1 MAIINSLMDTDWYKI
16 TMLRAFF
23 HNFPNVWGRYVF
35 KCRNDASWDERK
47 LARINEE
54 VDHLCTLHFTEEELR
69 FISSIPYMKDARGFI
84 EFLRMFKLN
93 RNYIKFWLEGD
104 KLRIEAEGPIFI
116 VSMFEI
122 YILSIVNEVY
132 FEVKVQDVLQK
143 RGMVTLMEKI
153 ESVKVN
159 PFKFTDFGTRRR
171 LSHRWQDKV
180 ISTLVKELPRST
192 FMGTSNP
199 YFAMKYNLVPIGTM
213 AHEFICL
220 GQAIEGV
227 TLASSQKHQ
236 LQVWANEYRGDLG
249 YALSD
254 TLGFDKF
261 LRDFDRYFAQLFS
274 GMRHDSGDP
283 FEWAE
288 KAIAHY
294 NKLNIDPKTKQLI
307 FSDGLDFPLAHR
319 LNDTFKDRALISF
332 GIGTNLTNDV
342 GVTPLQIVMKLVE
355 ANGRPVAKIS
365 DNPSKG
371 MCEDEA
377 FLSYLKKVVKEQ
389 I

>member
-1 MAIINSLMDTDWYKI
+1 MSIISSLMDCDHYKI

-23 HNFPNVWGRYVF
+23 HNFPNVWGKYVF
-35 KCRNDASWDERK
+35 KCRNEASWNEK
-47 LARINEE
+47 HLNRINEE
-54 VDHLCTLHFTEEELR
+54 LDSLCTLQFTEDELN
-69 FISSIPYMKDARGFI
+69 FIASISYMKDARGFI

-93 RNYIKFWLEGD
+93 RNYIKVWLEND
-104 KLRIEAEGPIFI
+104 KLHIEAEGPIFI

-122 YILSIVNEVY
+122 YVLSIVNEVY
-132 FEVKVQDVLQK
+132 FENENQSALKEK
-143 RGMVTLMEKI
+143 GRIALMEKI

-171 LSHRWQDKV
+171 LSHTWQDEV
-180 ISTLVKELPRST
+180 ISTLIKELPHST

-199 YFAMKYNLVPIGTM
+199 YFAMKYNLIPIGTM

-220 GQAIEGV
+220 GQAIDGV

-294 NKLNIDPKTKQLI
+294 NNLNIDPKTKQLI
-307 FSDGLDFPLAHR
+307 FSDGLDFPLAHK
-319 LNDTFKDRALISF
+319 LNDTFKGRAMISF

-377 FLSYLKKVVKEQ
+377 FLSYLNKVVK
-389 I
+389 

>member
-1 MAIINSLMDTDWYKI
+1 MIVNSLLDQDWYKL
-16 TMLRAFF
+16 TMGRVYF
-23 HNFPNVWGRYVF
+23 HNYSNIWGRYVF
-35 KCRNDASWDERK
+35 KCRNDVSWTEK
-47 LARINEE
+47 MLNEIDRE
-54 VDHLCTLHFTEEELR
+54 LDHLCTLYFTTEELN
-69 FISSIPYMKDARGFI
+69 FISSIPYMKEAKGFI
-84 EFLRMFKLN
+84 EFLGMMKLN
-93 RNYIKFWLEGD
+93 RKYIKTWLNND
-104 KLRIEAEGPIFI
+104 KLHIEAEGPIF
-116 VSMFEI
+116 VVTYFEI
-122 YILSIVNEVY
+122 FVLSIVNEIY
-132 FEVKVQDVLQK
+132 FKNKFPNFDPQKEGVQKLQD
-143 RGMVTLMEKI
+143 KI
-153 ESVKVN
+153 QSVKNN
-159 PFKFTDFGTRRR
+159 PFKFSEFGTRRR
-171 LSHRWQDKV
+171 FSFEWQNYV
-180 ISTLVKELPRST
+180 VQQLVSSLPKHI
-192 FMGTSNP
+192 FVGTSNP
-199 YFAMKYNLVPIGTM
+199 YFAMKYNITPIGTQ

-283 FEWAE
+283 FDWAE

-319 LNDTFKDRALISF
+319 LNDAFKDRALVSF

-377 FLSYLKKVVKEQ
+377 FLSYLKKVVKE
-389 I
+389 